1 MAEIEESKPS
11 RTGGIPLDEWFGAS
25 ATKALHATMQEFVQ
39 ATNQTSRRMVQP
51 TWAIAVLTA
60 MMVGAVMMQIV
71 LALR

>member
-1 MAEIEESKPS
+1 
-11 RTGGIPLDEWFGAS
+11 
-25 ATKALHATMQEFVQ
+25 MQEFVQ

-60 MMVGAVMMQIV
+60 MMVGADMMQIV